1 MASEQDQPN
10 RTTEGGR
17 DMSDQPT
24 TVMQPVAERPPEP
37 PAEVEVDYKPGMEAE
52 TAGIDQI
59 PDTPAPV
66 QAKQEAEDTLEVL
79 MPQSAVKTYTL
90 GPKEVNREYTQR
102 PLSVIRRIQWFALIG
117 EVLDDALSG
126 DNAISLNS
134 LFDNPMRDGN
144 LSMEMFRNADT
155 FVQAV
160 GKLLTVAPDFLTRSL
175 AIWLNVPDYERNIFT
190 QLVELPEEEGGLT
203 DDMLFEIVE
212 TFIDQNYVALDRFFR
227 EKLPA
232 LQRRV
237 EQRAKEAAEAAS
249 ARSKR

>member
-1 MASEQDQPN
+1 
-10 RTTEGGR
+10 
-17 DMSDQPT
+17 MSDQPT
-24 TVMQPVAERPPEP
+24 TPMMPVAERPPEP
-37 PAEVEVDYKPGMEAE
+37 PAEVEVDYQPGMEAA

-59 PDTPAPV
+59 PDEPAPV
-66 QAKQEAEDTLEVL
+66 AKAKQEADDTLEVL
-79 MPQSAVKTYTL
+79 VPQTAVKTYKL
-90 GPKEVNREYTQR
+90 GPQEVNREYTQR

-175 AIWLNVPDYERNIFT
+175 AIWLAVPDFEQNIFR

-227 EKLPA
+227 EKLPN

-237 EQRAKEAAEAAS
+237 EQRAKEAAAAAS

>member
-1 MASEQDQPN
+1 MSQQDNPN

-24 TVMQPVAERPPEP
+24 AIMPAVGQEPQPPE
-37 PAEVEVDYKPGMEAE
+37 EVEVDYKPGMEAA

-59 PDTPAPV
+59 PDEPAPV
-66 QAKQEAEDTLEVL
+66 AQAKQEADDTLEVL
-79 MPQSAVKTYTL
+79 IPQSAVKTYTL

-160 GKLLTVAPDFLTRSL
+160 GKLLTVAPNFLTRSL
-175 AIWLNVPDYERNIFT
+175 GIWLSVPDYEYNVFR

-203 DDMLFEIVE
+203 DDQLFEIVE